1 MYAGVYTMTVSN
13 LSVIQ
18 EKGQVTIPAD
28 IRRKMG
34 LKRGD
39 LIAFTETEE
48 GIVITRQEVIA
59 ADILK
64 EIGESLKAKGI
75 TLEELLRDGRAI
87 RADLLR
93 EMYGIETES

>member
-1 MYAGVYTMTVSN
+1 MTVSN

>member
-93 EMYGIETES
+93 EM

>member
-1 MYAGVYTMTVSN
+1 MTTSN

-18 EKGQVTIPAD
+18 EKGQVTIPAR

-34 LKRGD
+34 LKKGD

-48 GIVITRQEVIA
+48 GVIITRQEVVA
-59 ADILK
+59 LDLLK

-75 TLEELLRDGRAI
+75 TLEELLEDGRAI
-87 RADLLR
+87 RGDLLK
-93 EMYGIETES
+93 EMYGIDAE

>member
-1 MYAGVYTMTVSN
+1 MTVSN

-75 TLEELLRDGRAI
+75 TLEELLRDGQAI